1 MDRSYLLA
9 LWMIYPAYTCWM
21 SVVGMMNLSE
31 IMLLSRRKTWLD
43 CRMVPSNVRYGSILN
58 KRLAMMVNSV

>member
-1 MDRSYLLA
+1 MDRSYLLS
-9 LWMIYPAYTCWM
+9 LRIVYPAYTCWM
-21 SVVGMMNLSE
+21 SVAGMMNLSE

-43 CRMVPSNVRYGSILN
+43 GRMVPSNVRYGSILN

>member
-1 MDRSYLLA
+1 
-9 LWMIYPAYTCWM
+9 M
-21 SVVGMMNLSE
+21 SVAGMMNLSE

-43 CRMVPSNVRYGSILN
+43 GRMVPSNVRYGSILN